1 MPAEIK
7 PAYMGEAMLLR
18 WGDTH
23 SSGRTITIQLDE
35 HVGDQHPFK
44 GLKCGPNGQRMQVCA
59 VLVDDHDEP
68 QNPHKTAPDSPPPVG
83 PAEVA
88 GEGQDTRRSFDSLP
102 RSQQAGI
109 MCGKP
114 NFVDWLEQTA
124 AGSTETDRSHYGTYE
139 VGGGNKTWR
148 GCTEDFADDLLKE
161 YLGITS
167 KKELD
172 TLPHK
177 AEAWDRMLASF
188 KYREQ
193 VR

>member
-68 QNPHKTAPDSPPPVG
+68 QNPNKTAPDSPPPVG
-83 PAEVA
+83 PAEAA

-102 RSQQAGI
+102 RSQQAAI
-109 MCGKP
+109 KCQDKDFQHWIIGKWDMLG
-114 NFVDWLEQTA
+114 NGVSA
-124 AGSTETDRSHYGTYE
+124 AKADEVLKRLIDVASKREFDTDPAKGE
-139 VGGGNKTWR
+139 
-148 GCTEDFADDLLKE
+148 F
-161 YLGITS
+161 
-167 KKELD
+167 
-172 TLPHK
+172 
-177 AEAWDRMLASF
+177 WDRMLTSF
-188 KYREQ
+188 KHRDQ